1 MKGILLRFLFNI
13 PKNYMTFTMIYHFYL
28 KEQKLKSWIKSKKVE
43 SWKLTANLH
52 DTTEYVISIRN
63 SKQALDHGLV
73 LKRYIK
79 WLNLIKNLG

>member
-13 PKNYMTFTMIYHFYL
+13 PKNYMTFTMIYHLYL
-28 KEQKLKSWIKSKKVE
+28 KEQKLKSWIK

-79 WLNLIKNLG
+79 WLNLIKKLG